1 MSHTKLPWFWKD
13 ENGNFLQ
20 EHGYSVDCDSL
31 SVISSAPIHHNGK
44 VICLVVGGSK
54 VYSND
59 HRKELIFARNKQEI
73 KQQAGNPEAEPI
85 LLWAPFPATESSLAL
100 HVLYFFLLTISA
112 AAVLYLNIIKPEE
125 ATPQVRQQID
135 VSHVRLLVE
144 AHKRAYRIVAAVM
157 Q

>member
-1 MSHTKLPWFWKD
+1 M
-13 ENGNFLQ
+13 
-20 EHGYSVDCDSL
+20 
-31 SVISSAPIHHNGK
+31 I
-44 VICLVVGGSK
+44 
-54 VYSND
+54 
-59 HRKELIFARNKQEI
+59 EI

-85 LLWAPFPATESSLAL
+85 LVWAPVPATESSLAL